1 MLWMFIVVRVTV
13 FPASANLFLLISSI
27 LSLPWPS
34 FWENGV
40 CLFPLICHGL
50 LLHCAAEDQDWSGKK
65 QTTGEGVC
73 VCARIFV
80 CGLGNLNQSIVFFSV
95 GSSGLPSADD
105 WLPEK
110 QWPQWS
116 CPRERWRINTGILYA
131 VCMNTQKYSLGY
143 SKWFLLA
150 NPSGL
155 SDHEIL
161 SQAMIF
167 LFAGYE
173 TSSSSLSFLAFNLA
187 TNPHIMEKLQA
198 EIDSTFPDKVSCST
212 MLCFCSSHGLF
223 ASCELLQR
231 WSRSF
236 TMKQNFNRSG
246 SSSFL
251 VAYTLM
257 KTCCVSGGTPLYS
270 CLICLNK

>member
-1 MLWMFIVVRVTV
+1 MFIVVRVIV
-13 FPASANLFLLISSI
+13 FPAPANLCLLISSI
-27 LSLPWPS
+27 LSLHGPC

-40 CLFPLICHGL
+40 FLFPLICHGL
-50 LLHCAAEDQDWSGKK
+50 LLRCAAEDQDWSWKK
-65 QTTGEGVC
+65 QTTGKGVC
-73 VCARIFV
+73 VCAHIFV
-80 CGLGNLNQSIVFFSV
+80 CSLENLNQSIVFFFV

-116 CPRERWRINTGILYA
+116 CPWERWRINAGILCA

-150 NPSGL
+150 NPPGL

-173 TSSSSLSFLAFNLA
+173 TSSTSLCFLAFNLA
-187 TNPHIMEKLQA
+187 TNPHIMKKLQA
-198 EIDSTFPDKVSCST
+198 EIDSTFPNKVS
-212 MLCFCSSHGLF
+212 
-223 ASCELLQR
+223 
-231 WSRSF
+231 
-236 TMKQNFNRSG
+236 
-246 SSSFL
+246 
-251 VAYTLM
+251 
-257 KTCCVSGGTPLYS
+257 
-270 CLICLNK
+270 